1 MIDFVVD
8 KAQGKPLGTLLL
20 AHGAG
25 APMDSDFMNAMTAA
39 LTAGG
44 VAVLRFEFPYMAQRR
59 TGGSKRPPDRAPLL
73 LAHFAEA
80 LQQAGGEKIF
90 IGGKSMGGRMATMLA
105 TEQPCAG
112 VICFGYPF
120 HPPGKADKTRIDH
133 FANMQTATLICQGE
147 RDPFGTHADV
157 ASYALPDSVQ
167 LQWLKDGNHD
177 LAPRRASGLCQQDNI
192 EQAADAAAKWI
203 TAQSL

>member
-1 MIDFVVD
+1 M
-8 KAQGKPLGTLLL
+8 
-20 AHGAG
+20 
-25 APMDSDFMNAMTAA
+25 
-39 LTAGG
+39 
-44 VAVLRFEFPYMAQRR
+44 
-59 TGGSKRPPDRAPLL
+59 L

-80 LQQAGGEKIF
+80 LRQAGGEKIF

-133 FANMQTATLICQGE
+133 FANMQTATLICQG
-147 RDPFGTHADV
+147 DV

-192 EQAADAAAKWI
+192 EQAAHAAAKWI